1 MEVCIKKDQKL
12 KHANVLT
19 PQYQDSLC
27 SDVKWYSCQ
36 RLCIVNESGQ
46 ISIMAIHFTEKIF
59 MDSEKCVTPA

>member
-1 MEVCIKKDQKL
+1 M
-12 KHANVLT
+12 LT

-36 RLCIVNESGQ
+36 GLCIVNESGQ